1 MRLNNITK
9 IEVFDGQYGR
19 VRARLYNEDNMQ
31 VDEFYGDYPTV
42 METIKLNYDI
52 SDGTRIQNHTKEGET
67 NG

>member
-31 VDEFYGDYPTV
+31 VDEFYGTYPTV

-52 SDGTRIQNHTKEGET
+52 PDSVRIHNHTNRSDAHE
-67 NG
+67 